1 MEFEKYFRIELY
13 SKTYYPGQFFGPDTF
28 FILCCKLFYKKL
40 LIFGTMYEEVRKPE
54 QIFKFSIQMLCN
66 SLCITQNILI
76 LQKSPKQSRD
86 YFGLP
91 KPLVFSKGF
100 YKCFIHILFKT

>member
-1 MEFEKYFRIELY
+1 MAPTPF
-13 SKTYYPGQFFGPDTF
+13 
-28 FILCCKLFYKKL
+28 LFCAVNFSIKKL

-54 QIFKFSIQMLCN
+54 QLFKFSIQMLCN

-100 YKCFIHILFKT
+100 YKCFI

>member
-1 MEFEKYFRIELY
+1 MWNLKNTLGKSY
-13 SKTYYPGQFFGPDTF
+13 
-28 FILCCKLFYKKL
+28 ILKHITLDSFLAPTPFLFSAVNFSINKL

-76 LQKSPKQSRD
+76 LQNNHQNNL
-86 YFGLP
+86 GIV
-91 KPLVFSKGF
+91 LV
-100 YKCFIHILFKT
+100 YQNH